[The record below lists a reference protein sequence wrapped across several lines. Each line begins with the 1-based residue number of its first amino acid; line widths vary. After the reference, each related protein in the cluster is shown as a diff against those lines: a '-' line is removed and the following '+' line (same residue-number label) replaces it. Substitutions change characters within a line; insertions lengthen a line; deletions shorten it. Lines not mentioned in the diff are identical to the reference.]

1 MMDSEN
7 FTSHISKRF
16 NSDLVDLKNQLL
28 LMGGLVQQQVG
39 DAVQALVELDTDLAE
54 QVRNKEKQVNTMELS
69 LDNECTEVLVLR
81 QPAAG
86 DLRMVVA
93 VSRSIAD
100 LERIG
105 DESNKIAKLALQLA
119 EQGQSPRG
127 CMEVRHIGQHVA
139 KMLHNALDAFAR
151 FDVEMALAVAQED
164 KLVDMEYEAAMRQLV
179 TYMIEDPRSITRV
192 LNVVWA
198 LRALERIGDHAGNIA
213 EHLIYLVKGTDIRHV
228 SLESVID
235 KVLGPKT
242 TPPSA

>member
-28 LMGGLVQQQVG
+28 LMGGLVQQQVR
-39 DAVQALVELDTDLAE
+39 DAVQALVDLDSMLAE

-127 CMEVRHIGQHVA
+127 CIEVRHIGQHVA

-164 KLVDMEYEAAMRQLV
+164 KFVDMEYEAAMRQLV

-228 SLESVID
+228 SLDSVID
-235 KVLGPKT
+235 KVLGPK
-242 TPPSA
+242 PSADI